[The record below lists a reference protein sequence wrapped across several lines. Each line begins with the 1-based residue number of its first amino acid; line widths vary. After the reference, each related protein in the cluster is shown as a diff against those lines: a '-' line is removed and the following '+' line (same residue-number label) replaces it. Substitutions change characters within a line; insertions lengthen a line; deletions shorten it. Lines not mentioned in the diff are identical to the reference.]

1 MKVSTL
7 IQVLGVCSILAMVG
21 CSKDKNMDDYRRDQ
35 LQESMARI
43 SSIQGSYSGVATS
56 RLDGTNLG
64 AIDLKFQA
72 RTDIQSNSG
81 NVSTQQS
88 AIVSGSL
95 SFRSLTNTEV
105 VFDNGYYDDVTGDFQ
120 VTISIAQNN
129 GTTSKLSLIG
139 QVSGNSWIGSIEVK
153 GQPEFGAQLTLYK
166 NAPPKDTS
174 ALEITG
180 ARMEQ
185 IKRTNYVYEGE
196 YTVGGANSPFRLSFV
211 NRDILPEQ
219 NFYKLFSPVRQV
231 NVNCDFTDFEL
242 NFTNAILDDK
252 MGTLVG
258 HDPTDQRG
266 TPARANLSCTKFDK
280 GNGDFGWDCEI
291 MTKIT
296 TVKVHLN
303 AKY

>member
-1 MKVSTL
+1 MKVSKL
-7 IQVLGVCSILAMVG
+7 ITVLGLCSLLSMVG

-35 LQESMARI
+35 LQESLARI
-43 SSIQGSYSGVATS
+43 SSISGSYSGVAVS

-72 RTDIQSNSG
+72 RTDIAASSG
-81 NVSTQQS
+81 NVSSQQN

-120 VTISIAQNN
+120 VTIPITQN
-129 GTTSKLSLIG
+129 GGAISKLSVIG

-166 NAPPKDTS
+166 NAPPKNTS

-185 IKRTNYVYEGE
+185 IRRLNLVYEGE
-196 YTVGGANSPFRLSFV
+196 YTVGGANAPFRLSFV

-242 NFTNAILDDK
+242 NFSNAILDDK

-266 TPARANLSCTKFDK
+266 TPARANLSCVKFDNGA
-280 GNGDFGWDCEI
+280 GNYGWDCEI

-296 TVKVHLN
+296 TVKIHLN
-303 AKY
+303 AKN

>member
-1 MKVSTL
+1 MTL
-7 IQVLGVCSILAMVG
+7 SKLITVLGLCSLTVIVG
-21 CSKDKNMDDYRRDQ
+21 CSQDKNMDDYRRDQ
-35 LQESMARI
+35 LQESLARI
-43 SSIQGSYSGVATS
+43 SSIQGSYSGVAIS

-72 RTDIQSNSG
+72 RTDIAANSG
-81 NVSTQQS
+81 NVTSQQN

-120 VTISIAQNN
+120 VTIAIAQSN
-129 GTTSKLSLIG
+129 GSTAKLSLMG
-139 QVSGNSWIGSIEVK
+139 QVSGNTWNGSIEVK
-153 GQPEFGAQLTLYK
+153 GQPEFGAQLNLYK
-166 NAPPKDTS
+166 NAPPRNTS

-180 ARMEQ
+180 KRMQ
-185 IKRTNYVYEGE
+185 QMKRTDLIYEGE
-196 YTVGGANSPFRLSFV
+196 YTVGGANAPFRLSFV

-219 NFYKLFSPVRQV
+219 NFYKLFSPVRNV

-242 NFTNAILDDK
+242 NFSNAILDDK

-266 TPARANLSCTKFDK
+266 TPARANLSCVKFDK
-280 GNGDFGWDCEI
+280 GNDDFGWDCEI